1 MLETALERHGVWMRW
16 HRMGLSDQ
24 RTPGHVLRNELGDRQ
39 ARQPH
44 AHPARSYS
52 NISNVSQS
60 GPAHAPRREIHVFE

>member
-16 HRMGLSDQ
+16 HRMGLSD
-24 RTPGHVLRNELGDRQ
+24 
-39 ARQPH
+39 
-44 AHPARSYS
+44 PARSYS